1 MTRVLVPPIA
11 QPPIP
16 ADGPPIRLHGVA
28 MGTTWSVRAY
38 GTDTA
43 AAQHAIKT
51 CLAQVIA
58 DMSTWEPDA
67 FISRFNTAP
76 ANTWHQ
82 APADFLAV
90 LTEAL
95 RIAALSDGAFDPA
108 CGALIDLWGFGPGGV
123 ASSLPAPRAI
133 AKARS
138 EGDWRRLA
146 RDGTRVLQPG
156 GLRLD
161 FSGIAKGFAVD
172 KVAQALTRLGLGAY
186 LVEIGGELKGQ
197 GMKPDGTPWF
207 VEFETPPAA
216 AAPEE
221 LVIALHAMAIAS
233 SGDYRRVRVQ
243 DGRRIAHTID
253 PRTGL
258 PLGDD
263 APAAVSVVH
272 PSCMTADGFATAL
285 GVLGL
290 AEGMAFAARHD
301 IAARFLMR
309 DRDGLAEHL
318 SPALA
323 AMLD

>member
-1 MTRVLVPPIA
+1 MTRVLIPPITQPPIA
-11 QPPIP
+11 
-16 ADGPPIRLHGVA
+16 ADGPLIRLHGVS

-38 GTDTA
+38 GTDA
-43 AAQHAIKT
+43 AVVEHAIKI
-51 CLAQVIA
+51 CLTQVIA
-58 DMSTWEPDA
+58 DMSTWEADA
-67 FISRFNTAP
+67 FISGFNTAP
-76 ANTWHQ
+76 AASWHD
-82 APADFLAV
+82 APDDFLTV

-108 CGALIDLWGFGPGGV
+108 CGALVDLWGFGPGGV
-123 ASSLPAPRAI
+123 ASSLPTPRAL
-133 AKARS
+133 ARARA

-146 RDGTRVLQPG
+146 LDGTRVLQPG
-156 GLRLD
+156 GIRLD

-172 KVAQALTRLGLGAY
+172 KVAQALTRLGIGAY

-207 VEFETPPAA
+207 VGFETPPAA
-216 AAPEE
+216 GAPEE

-233 SGDYRRVRVQ
+233 SGDYHRVRVQ
-243 DGRRIAHTID
+243 GGRRIAHTID

-263 APAAVSVVH
+263 APAGVSVVH
-272 PSCMTADGFATAL
+272 RSCMTADGFATAL

-290 AEGMAFAARHD
+290 VDGMAFAAQHQL
-301 IAARFLMR
+301 AARFLMR
-309 DRDGLAEHL
+309 EGDAFIEHL